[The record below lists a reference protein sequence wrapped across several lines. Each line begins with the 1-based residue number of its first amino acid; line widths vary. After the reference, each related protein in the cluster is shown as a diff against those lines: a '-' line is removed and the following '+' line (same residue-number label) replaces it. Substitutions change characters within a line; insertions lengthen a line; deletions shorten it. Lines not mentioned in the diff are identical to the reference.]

1 MQDLARCASICL
13 ALAVAAAPALADPR
27 QGCSQDKDQDLAIRS
42 CSELIEQGNETA
54 KTYNNRGRIYVMRG
68 DYARG
73 IEDFTEALKRNS
85 SHATAY
91 NNRAFAYL
99 KIGRPAQALLDA
111 EKSLSLDPGNAEFF
125 DTRGH
130 ILEAL
135 KRRGDAIA
143 DFRRALAKAPNLE
156 TSRDALKRLGASP

>member
-1 MQDLARCASICL
+1 MQDLARRAAICL
-13 ALAVAAAPALADPR
+13 ALAVATVPALAEPR
-27 QGCSQDKDQDLAIRS
+27 EGCSQDKDQDLAIRS
-42 CSELIEQGNETA
+42 CSELIEHGNETA

-68 DYARG
+68 DFARG
-73 IEDFTEALKRNS
+73 IEDFSEALKRNP

-111 EKSLSLDPGNAEFF
+111 EKSLALDPGNAEFF

-135 KRRGDAIA
+135 KRRTEAIA
-143 DFRRALAKAPNLE
+143 DFRRALLKAPNME
-156 TSRDALKRLGASP
+156 TSREALKRLGVSP